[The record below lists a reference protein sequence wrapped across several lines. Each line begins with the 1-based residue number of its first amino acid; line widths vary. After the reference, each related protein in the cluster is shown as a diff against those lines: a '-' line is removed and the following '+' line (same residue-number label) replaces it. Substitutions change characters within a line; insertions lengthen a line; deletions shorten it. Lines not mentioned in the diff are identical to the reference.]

1 MKVASQDNTELLNH
15 FKNSFFMQS
24 KNSCFCGFRSQM
36 EKMCIENEANWK
48 MLMNYKYF
56 FNYFVIHN
64 N

>member
-1 MKVASQDNTELLNH
+1 
-15 FKNSFFMQS
+15 MQS
-24 KNSCFCGFRSQM
+24 KNSCFCGFHSQM
-36 EKMCIENEANWK
+36 EKMCFKNEANWK